1 MLLTTAQG
9 RCIRFL
15 LEDEVRLFKGRDSD
29 GVRGIK
35 LDDGDQVISMTVLT
49 HVDADASE
57 RAAYLKQAT
66 MLRRAQGEDIADA
79 EPRRKP
85 RRTRRSSRGR
95 ICRPSASP
103 SSAARSSSC

>member
-1 MLLTTAQG
+1 NDVLLTTAQG

-15 LEDEVRLFKGRDSD
+15 LQDEVRLFKGRDSD

-66 MLRRAQGEDIADA
+66 MLRRAQGEEIADA
-79 EPRRKP
+79 VEPGAEADGEEEVTADAELTSERF
-85 RRTRRSSRGR
+85 
-95 ICRPSASP
+95 AEL
-103 SSAARSSSC
+103 